1 MAPHVA
7 VGSEWKSKE
16 SGKADFHREV
26 SSNANQLARGQE
38 KYQGSLFLFA
48 GSYSWILNRAARDS
62 FLLPSPAL
70 SPCARG
76 HLPTFLGADLHI
88 LADLSQGLGHP
99 NVREGA
105 EQAGACSV

>member
-1 MAPHVA
+1 MQTSLP
-7 VGSEWKSKE
+7 G
-16 SGKADFHREV
+16 
-26 SSNANQLARGQE
+26 GQE

-62 FLLPSPAL
+62 FLLPSP
-70 SPCARG
+70 PCARG

-99 NVREGA
+99 NVREVA